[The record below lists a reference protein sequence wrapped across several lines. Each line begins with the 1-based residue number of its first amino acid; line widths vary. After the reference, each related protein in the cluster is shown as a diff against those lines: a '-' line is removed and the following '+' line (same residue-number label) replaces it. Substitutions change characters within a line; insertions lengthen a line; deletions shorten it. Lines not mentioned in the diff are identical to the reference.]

1 MAKDRNPKDNIIRF
15 PVEGLRKFGFKKA
28 RTRGKSAA
36 EREGQLSL
44 FSPTSPEGAVVSL
57 PTGIGAFDEALLLDE
72 RGEARAEAGYRRAID
87 EEDHVADAYC
97 NLGIMECR
105 KNDTMAAIDCF
116 AQSLAVEPRHF
127 ESHYNMAN
135 LYFDMGDLVLAR
147 THYQIAASIDPE
159 FAHVYFNL
167 GLVLAMQRE
176 FEEAVEAFTRYKE
189 LVPPTECRLANELLL
204 MLRQS
209 LTPKPS
215 NH

>member
-1 MAKDRNPKDNIIRF
+1 MAKDRTPKDNVIRF

-28 RTRGKSAA
+28 RTRGRSAA
-36 EREGQLSL
+36 ERQGQLSL
-44 FSPTSPEGAVVSL
+44 FGSPSPEGAVVAL

-72 RGEARAEAGYRRAID
+72 RGESRAEAAYRRAIK

-105 KNDTMAAIDCF
+105 NDNTTAAIECF
-116 AQSLAVEPRHF
+116 AQSLAAEPRHF
-127 ESHYNMAN
+127 ESHYNRAN
-135 LYFDMGDLVLAR
+135 LYFDMGDHVLAR

-159 FAHVYFNL
+159 FPHVYFNL
-167 GLVLAMQRE
+167 GLVHAMQGDYE
-176 FEEAVEAFTRYKE
+176 AAVEALTKYKE
-189 LVPPTECRLANELLL
+189 LVPPAECRLANELLL